1 MGNRNKWM
9 ATNFETKT
17 NIDASLAAT
26 FDASWGGTITGNLE
40 IDGSLFLPAQE
51 KVTDVSTAHLVIG
64 VTGDMEAVFT
74 TGSV

>member
-40 IDGSLFLPAQE
+40 IDGSLSIPATY
-51 KVTDVSTAHLVIG
+51 KAADTSTFYLVIG
-64 VTGDMEAVFT
+64 VTGEMQVSENHWT
-74 TGSV
+74 E